1 MIQSADPPISKKVKN
16 LTRDAA
22 YQQALLL
29 QRPENLSKLDPNYQ
43 KKIENL
49 AKTPVEEPDPP
60 QVATP
65 CPFCGAL
72 VPEYET

>member
-1 MIQSADPPISKKVKN
+1 MAVKECV
-16 LTRDAA
+16 LAKYRQAA

-65 CPFCGAL
+65 CPVCGAL